1 MKSDTTE
8 HFSELPEGVK
18 ASMEG
23 IDLTVEG
30 PNGKV
35 CKKFNAPN
43 VTMGVE
49 GNKIALRSS
58 KNTKRERQRLGTF
71 KAHLKNMICGV
82 TDGHSR
88 KMKIC
93 SSHFPMTVTV
103 SGNDF
108 SVKNFFGEKTP
119 RQIKISEDVKVEV
132 KGNDIEISGCDKEL
146 VGQTVSSIEH
156 LTKRSSFDKR
166 IFQDGIVALME
177 SSK

>member
-1 MKSDTTE
+1 MKSKTTE

-18 ASMEG
+18 ASMEE

-30 PNGKV
+30 PKGKV

-43 VTMGVE
+43 VTLGVE

-58 KNTKRERQRLGTF
+58 RNTKRERQRLGTF
-71 KAHLKNMICGV
+71 KAHIKNMISGV
-82 TDGHSR
+82 TDGHAR
-88 KMKIC
+88 KMRIC
-93 SSHFPMTVTV
+93 ASHFPMTVTV

-119 RQIKISEDVKVEV
+119 RQLKLPEGVQVEV
-132 KGNDIEISGCDKEL
+132 KGNDVDISGCDKEL
-146 VGQTVSSIEH
+146 VGQVVSSIEH
-156 LTKRSSFDKR
+156 LTKRTSFDKR
-166 IFQDGIVALME
+166 IFQDGIIALME